1 MFKKWNHT
9 YKKNIKKGEFFI
21 NQIYKEEKSNL
32 NYILGTINK
41 KETPVYYC
49 CTDKGVKVI
58 SNLLA
63 KIIDRTQ
70 YHIFKDLSIKSSF
83 QIDNKMIVFKS
94 NKIVSRGKNKLSIYN
109 YIWKKKLLLIIL
121 KKFILLFILPM
132 DYL

>member
-1 MFKKWNHT
+1 M
-9 YKKNIKKGEFFI
+9 

-94 NKIVSRGKNKLSIYN
+94 NKIVSRGKNKLYFFN
-109 YIWKKKLLLIIL
+109 YISKKEIVANNIEEIYSFVYFANGLSVMPID
-121 KKFILLFILPM
+121 KKP
-132 DYL
+132 